1 MRTPIPTLLLLV
13 PLFTFAQAPMTDTTT
28 ARTSKLTVEIWSD
41 VVCPFCYI
49 GKREFENALARFP
62 HKDNVLVE
70 WKSFELDPN
79 APATSD
85 ENTYSMLARKY
96 GMSLDDAKARVA
108 GVAEHASSVG
118 LEFNFERTVIANSF
132 HAHRL
137 IQLAK
142 TKGLGDAAE
151 ERLFKAYFT
160 EGANI
165 GDTAT
170 LVRLATEIGLDANEV
185 RNMLDGEAFGEAV
198 RTEEYE
204 AQQFGIR
211 GVPFFTIDRKYGI
224 SGAQS
229 ADHFLGALEQ
239 AWKERPIL
247 EAEEGAVCEPGKAD
261 CLPGE

>member
-1 MRTPIPTLLLLV
+1 MRYRITTLLLLA
-13 PLFTFAQAPMTDTTT
+13 PMLSLAQAPMTDTNAT
-28 ARTSKLTVEIWSD
+28 RTSMLTVQIWSD

-62 HKDNVLVE
+62 HKDSVQVE

-85 ENTYSMLARKY
+85 ENTYTMLARKY
-96 GMSLDDAKARVA
+96 GMSIADAKARVGSVTDRA
-108 GVAEHASSVG
+108 RSVG
-118 LEFNFERTVIANSF
+118 LDYNFEATVIANSF
-132 HAHRL
+132 QAHRV

-142 TKGLGDAAE
+142 TKGLGDVAE

-165 GDTAT
+165 GDPAT
-170 LVRLATEIGLDANEV
+170 LVRLGTEIGLDAAAVNE
-185 RNMLDGEAFGEAV
+185 LLAGDAYAEAV
-198 RTEEYE
+198 RRDESE
-204 AQQFGIR
+204 AQHFGIR
-211 GVPFFTIDRKYGI
+211 GVPFFAIDRKYGI

-239 AWKERPIL
+239 AWKERPVVDP
-247 EAEEGAVCEPGKAD
+247 ANDGR
-261 CLPGE
+261 

>member
-1 MRTPIPTLLLLV
+1 
-13 PLFTFAQAPMTDTTT
+13 MTDTNTP
-28 ARTSKLTVEIWSD
+28 KFPKITVQIWSD

-62 HKDNVLVE
+62 HKDSVLVE

-79 APATSD
+79 APETSD
-85 ENTYSMLARKY
+85 ENTYTMLARKY
-96 GMSLDDAKARVA
+96 GMSIDDAKARV
-108 GVAEHASSVG
+108 GSVADRARSVG
-118 LEFNFERTVIANSF
+118 LDYNFEATVIANSF
-132 HAHRL
+132 QAHRV

-160 EGANI
+160 DGANI
-165 GDTAT
+165 GDTTT
-170 LVRLATEIGLDANEV
+170 LMRLGIEIGMDADEV
-185 RNMLDGEAFGEAV
+185 NDLLAGQAFSEAV
-198 RTEEYE
+198 RTDEYE

-211 GVPFFTIDRKYGI
+211 GVPFFAIDRKYGI

-239 AWKERPIL
+239 AWKERAVV
-247 EAEEGAVCEPGKAD
+247 EATNERR
-261 CLPGE
+261 